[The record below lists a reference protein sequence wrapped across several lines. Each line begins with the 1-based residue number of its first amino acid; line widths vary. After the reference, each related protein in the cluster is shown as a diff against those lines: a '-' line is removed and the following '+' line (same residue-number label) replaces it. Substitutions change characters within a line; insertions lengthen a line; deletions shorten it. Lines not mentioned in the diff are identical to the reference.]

1 MMLDVM
7 SRHEGWAVLVCLIGG
22 GQEINSG
29 EAGLA
34 EWGTALRS
42 FESGRF
48 MRRLRFWLRSQ
59 KALFFFSDRRTHILP
74 GSEEWS
80 SFTSR
85 SATGLSV
92 QSICQSG
99 SMPSLEATA
108 TQRNILPRK

>member
-42 FESGRF
+42 F
-48 MRRLRFWLRSQ
+48 
-59 KALFFFSDRRTHILP
+59 P
-74 GSEEWS
+74 EWQVYAS
-80 SFTSR
+80 
-85 SATGLSV
+85 
-92 QSICQSG
+92 
-99 SMPSLEATA
+99 P
-108 TQRNILPRK
+108 